1 MWLIK
6 KMLVLVALILGV
18 VLLLAGLSF
27 LLISLVSIVEGT
39 YLPGGVEAVL
49 GICMLWGGWRLVVR
63 TFKRLFSLGE
73 RTSRGVVTDQVAS
86 AATMAPHNPRGNLGS
101 PLSART
107 EGMTVYES
115 GAAVETQSETRT
127 KESSWPWS
135 GLIILLAVFI
145 LICVSIIMAGH
156 FFGEWFYLVFAVV
169 ISVAMWFLR
178 RNESLYANSS
188 AGHLADGDYPEGK
201 EGRGYGEHLK
211 GESEVT
217 VEKHHVPYEATL
229 EELVQQQVGKFTL
242 MEVDKLD
249 DAPKL
254 WAYYQETNG
263 IYVSLL
269 LVICP
274 SPDNAIQIIQETT
287 CGLVGDEEP
296 YQVVYD
302 FKVDSEVKGETVG
315 QGMVLEGYENGDNQI
330 VTWSNH
336 RLMALVQGPP
346 ELAMAFF
353 GSSKH

>member
-6 KMLVLVALILGV
+6 KILVLAGLILGV
-18 VLLLAGLSF
+18 VLLLSGLSF

-39 YLPGGVEAVL
+39 YLPGGIEAVL

-73 RTSRGVVTDQVAS
+73 HTSRGVVTDQVAS

-115 GAAVETQSETRT
+115 GATVETQSETRT

-145 LICVSIIMAGH
+145 LICVSIIMAGR

-217 VEKHHVPYEATL
+217 VEKHHVPHEATL
-229 EELVQQQVGKFTL
+229 GQLIQQQVGDFVL
-242 MEVDKLD
+242 VRVDEPD
-249 DAPKL
+249 DPVT
-254 WAYYQETNG
+254 AYYQG
-263 IYVSLL
+263 IDGRYVS
-269 LVICP
+269 VILMIDS
-274 SPDNAIQIIQETT
+274 SPEMAFQTVQEMTRSY
-287 CGLVGDEEP
+287 VHEEGSH
-296 YQVVYD
+296 QVVYD
-302 FKVDSEVKGETVG
+302 FRVVSEEHRETLG
-315 QGMVLEGYENGDNQI
+315 QGVVLEEYDNGENEI
-330 VTWSNH
+330 VMWRNH
-336 RLMALVQGPP
+336 RLIALVQGPP
-346 ELAMAFF
+346 ELATAFF
-353 GSSKH
+353 LSSKH